1 MEHMRFAWLIALNS
15 RALKSQLKTMMMMMM
30 IQRRII
36 LVACVLRTNE
46 PNHFLKHKT
55 KTLNKKFA

>member
-1 MEHMRFAWLIALNS
+1 MRFAWLIALNS
-15 RALKSQLKTMMMMMM
+15 RALQSQLKTMMMMMM
-30 IQRRII
+30 MNQRRII